1 MKGLGGIL
9 TGFLLL
15 AATIVAVA
23 AAAGQMP
30 NDEASVRATV
40 ETYLHGLKFNDVESF
55 KRAFNPEAK
64 LFFVRKNGELG
75 QLTQE
80 QWYKGFAASAGKEEH
95 GELRIAAVDITGKA
109 ASVKVIETYPDST
122 YTDYVSLLKLSNEWK
137 IVNKV
142 FTFEKRAS

>member
-1 MKGLGGIL
+1 MKGIRGIL
-9 TGFLLL
+9 TGLLL
-15 AATIVAVA
+15 LTATIVGVAVA
-23 AAAGQMP
+23 GQAP
-30 NDEASVRATV
+30 SEEAPVRATV
-40 ETYLHGLKFNDVESF
+40 QTYLHGLKFNDVDSF
-55 KRAFNPEAK
+55 RKAFYPEAK

-80 QWYKGFAASAGKEEH
+80 QWYKGFAGNAGKEEQ

-122 YTDYVSLLKLSNEWK
+122 YTDYVSLLKLGDEWK

>member
-1 MKGLGGIL
+1 MKGILGIL
-9 TGFLLL
+9 TGLLL
-15 AATIVAVA
+15 LTATMVALAVA
-23 AAAGQMP
+23 GQVP
-30 NDEASVRATV
+30 NEEASVRATV
-40 ETYLHGLKFNDVESF
+40 EIYLHGLKFNHVESF
-55 KRAFNPEAK
+55 RRAFYPEAK

-80 QWYKGFAASAGKEEH
+80 QWYKGFAANAGKEEQ

-122 YTDYVSLLKLSNEWK
+122 YTDYVSLLKLGGEWK

>member
-1 MKGLGGIL
+1 MKRICGIL
-9 TGFLLL
+9 TGLLL
-15 AATIVAVA
+15 LTATIVALA
-23 AAAGQMP
+23 LAGQAL
-30 NDEASVRATV
+30 NEEASVRATV
-40 ETYLHGLKFNDVESF
+40 EIYLHGLKFNDVESF
-55 KRAFNPEAK
+55 RKAFYPEAK

-80 QWYKGFAASAGKEEH
+80 QWYKGFAANAGKEEQ

-122 YTDYVSLLKLSNEWK
+122 YTDYVSLLRLGDEWK

>member
-1 MKGLGGIL
+1 MKRTGGIL
-9 TGFLLL
+9 TGLLLL

-23 AAAGQMP
+23 VAEQAP
-30 NDEASVRATV
+30 NEEPLVRATV

-55 KRAFNPEAK
+55 KRAFYPEAK

-80 QWYKGFAASAGKEEH
+80 QWYKGFAANAGKEEP
-95 GELRIAAVDITGKA
+95 GELRIAAVDITSKA
-109 ASVKVIETYPDST
+109 ASVKVIETYPGST
-122 YTDYVSLLKLSNEWK
+122 YTDYVSLLKLGGEWK

>member
-15 AATIVAVA
+15 AATIVAV

-55 KRAFNPEAK
+55 KKAFNPEAK

-80 QWYKGFAASAGKEEH
+80 QWYKGFAAIAGKEEH